1 MTVLDVRQAYRL
13 WAPTYSENVIT
24 FLDEELA
31 AALSPPLTGKRLLDA
46 GCGTGRRLARDEA
59 ALAVGVDVSSEML
72 AAGGAT
78 GVAAA
83 DIRALPFAANEF
95 DLVWCRL
102 VLSYLADPT
111 PAYRELARVCRP
123 GGYLLVTDFHSDAVA
138 AGHKR
143 SFRDAAGAEH
153 EIESYIHDGA
163 AHSVTAARAG
173 FALATMLDA
182 VVGPSV
188 EAFYVRAG
196 RAAAYEKDKGLA
208 LVAAFL
214 FRRTE

>member
-78 GVAAA
+78 
-83 DIRALPFAANEF
+83 
-95 DLVWCRL
+95 
-102 VLSYLADPT
+102 
-111 PAYRELARVCRP
+111 
-123 GGYLLVTDFHSDAVA
+123 
-138 AGHKR
+138 
-143 SFRDAAGAEH
+143 
-153 EIESYIHDGA
+153 
-163 AHSVTAARAG
+163 
-173 FALATMLDA
+173 
-182 VVGPSV
+182 
-188 EAFYVRAG
+188 
-196 RAAAYEKDKGLA
+196 
-208 LVAAFL
+208 
-214 FRRTE
+214 